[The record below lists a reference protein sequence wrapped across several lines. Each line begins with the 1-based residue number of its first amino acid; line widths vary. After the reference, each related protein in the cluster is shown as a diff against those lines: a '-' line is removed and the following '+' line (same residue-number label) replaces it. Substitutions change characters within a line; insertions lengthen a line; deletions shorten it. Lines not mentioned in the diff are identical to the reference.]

1 MEELMEIE
9 VNDNR
14 IRLHDFLMF
23 QAQCNI
29 KLKEKNE
36 EIERL
41 NNIINELE
49 KYIIDFKEDYEKNE
63 FQPNA
68 KVYIYWKDLI
78 DKLQELKGEDKE

>member
-29 KLKEKNE
+29 KLKEKGK

-49 KYIIDFKEDYEKNE
+49 KWLKEEQVNSVDLDEWTII
-63 FQPNA
+63 Q
-68 KVYIYWKDLI
+68 VR
-78 DKLQELKGEDKE
+78 DKILELKGDSNGKD